1 MDHRLATTKSILNQQ
16 QQTNF
21 KMYSNINH
29 WVETIIDSEN
39 KPILP
44 ILTYPGL
51 QLTGKTINEMTYSAE
66 VHFQC
71 IKTIAER
78 YPSMAAVLLSM
89 DLSIEAE
96 AFGTPVK
103 FGEEDVPSV
112 SDRLIFDYA
121 EIEKL
126 EIPEPDSK
134 RITEYINAAELA
146 SKENFGK
153 PVFAGTI
160 GPFSLAGR
168 LLDITEIMTGILI
181 DPDNMH
187 ILLEK
192 CTSFL
197 LNYLKALKNVGVNGV
212 LMAEPAA
219 GLLGAEQCDEFSSRY
234 VEMIVDE
241 IQDENFMV
249 ILHNCGETET
259 LIDSMVS
266 TGAKGFHFGNAVNM
280 MSILPQVP
288 ADRLVF
294 GNLDPV
300 TLIKHGTPESIAV
313 ATKEMTNKTKA
324 FKNFVLSTGCDIPA
338 ATPLENIDAMF
349 F

>member
-1 MDHRLATTKSILNQQ
+1 MYFNVNQ
-16 QQTNF
+16 
-21 KMYSNINH
+21 
-29 WVETIIDSEN
+29 WVESVINSEN

-44 ILTYPGL
+44 VLTYPGL
-51 QLTGKTINEMTYSAE
+51 QILGKTMNNMTNSADI
-66 VHFQC
+66 HFQC

-96 AFGTPVK
+96 AFGTPIK
-103 FGEEDVPSV
+103 YSDDEVPSV

-121 EIEKL
+121 EIKDL
-126 EIPEPDSK
+126 EIPEPDSR
-134 RITEYINAAELA
+134 RIEEYIKAVELA
-146 SKENFGK
+146 SEANFDK

-197 LNYLKALKNVGVNGV
+197 LNYLKDLKNAGANGV
-212 LMAEPAA
+212 LMAEPAS
-219 GLLGAEQCDEFSSRY
+219 GLLGEEQCDEFSSRY

-241 IQDENFMV
+241 IQDDKFLV
-249 ILHNCGETET
+249 ILHNCGQVES
-259 LIDSMVS
+259 LVNSMVS
-266 TGAKGFHFGNAVNM
+266 TGAKGFHFGNAVDM
-280 MSILPQVP
+280 MNILPQVP
-288 ADRLVF
+288 SDRLVF

-300 TLIKHGTPESIAV
+300 DLIKNGTPETIAS
-313 ATKEMTNKTKA
+313 ATKELKEKTKA
-324 FKNFVLSTGCDIPA
+324 YKNFVLSTGCDIPI
-338 ATPLENIDAMF
+338 ATPLENIDALF
-349 F
+349 SV